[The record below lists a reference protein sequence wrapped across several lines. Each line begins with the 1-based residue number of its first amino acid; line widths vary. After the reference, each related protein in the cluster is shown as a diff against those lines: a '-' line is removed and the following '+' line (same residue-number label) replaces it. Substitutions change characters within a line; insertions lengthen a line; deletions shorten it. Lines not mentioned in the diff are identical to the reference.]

1 MDIDGVDFM
10 TGENLDVVGLIL
22 AGGSG
27 SRLLPFTKF
36 THKTLLPLYDRP
48 VIDYALST
56 MRGAGI
62 KDITIVANK
71 HIMQIS
77 EHIGPGAEGEDF
89 HYVLEDAP
97 RGVGEALNLAR
108 SRLEGKRVLLY
119 FSDNITNWNFVDD
132 VDKFNKS
139 EKPPGAVFLLREVSD
154 PSSFG
159 VCIMGQEGDI
169 IDIVEK
175 PPSSESNLAVGGIYL
190 FDETFYTK
198 FDEAS
203 KDENFSISDVTRKYI
218 SEGTAEFREIGQTT
232 WIDCGTP
239 KSLLEASILAKNG
252 EI

>member
-1 MDIDGVDFM
+1 MKEGVA
-10 TGENLDVVGLIL
+10 GLIL

-62 KDITIVANK
+62 NDITIVANK

-77 EHIGPGAEGEDF
+77 EHIGSGSEGESI
-89 HYVLEDAP
+89 HYVLEETP
-97 RGVGEALNLAR
+97 RGVAEALKLAR
-108 SRLEGKRVLLY
+108 SRLEGRKIMLY
-119 FSDNITNWNFVDD
+119 FSDNITSWDFSAD
-132 VDKFNKS
+132 VSKFNES
-139 EKPPGAVFLLREVSD
+139 ENPPGAVLLVRNVED

-159 VCIMGQEGDI
+159 VCIMDENQRI

-175 PPSSESNLAVGGIYL
+175 PEDLESGLAVGGIYL
-190 FDETFYTK
+190 FDETFYER
-198 FDEAS
+198 FDAVA
-203 KDENFSISDVTRKYI
+203 DGDGFSITDITRQYVM
-218 SEGTAEFREIGQTT
+218 EGSAGVREIGETT

-239 KSLLEASILAKNG
+239 RSLLEASVLVREG
-252 EI
+252 EINLNSDK